1 MSVLMKPTY
10 VSSATL
16 STVPIV
22 DGQQIICI
30 DNGMQFIDFDNTRIM
45 ITNIITLKE
54 DMERTSMS
62 SPSNGK
68 FYFVKE
74 TNILWHYNNA
84 WIKLTDGFIHMES
97 KVAPGTY
104 IRVTTDSYGHITD
117 ANNDPIAISEG
128 GTGGKTTQEALDNLG
143 ITDFKSNTNTRLE
156 ALEANIT
163 QILTQINN
171 IYLTYEDGSYYIEN
185 VESEGGEV

>member
-30 DNGMQFIDFDNTRIM
+30 DNGMQFIDFNNTRIV

-62 SPSNGK
+62 SPINGK

-74 TNILWHYNNA
+74 TNILWHYNDA
-84 WIKLTDGFIHMES
+84 WVKLSDGFIHTES

-117 ANNDPIAISEG
+117 ASNDPVAISEG
-128 GTGGKTTQEALDNLG
+128 GTGGRTTQEALDNLG

-156 ALEANIT
+156 ALEANIA

-171 IYLTYEDGSYYIEN
+171 IYLTYEDGSYYMEN
-185 VESEGGEV
+185 IESEGGEV